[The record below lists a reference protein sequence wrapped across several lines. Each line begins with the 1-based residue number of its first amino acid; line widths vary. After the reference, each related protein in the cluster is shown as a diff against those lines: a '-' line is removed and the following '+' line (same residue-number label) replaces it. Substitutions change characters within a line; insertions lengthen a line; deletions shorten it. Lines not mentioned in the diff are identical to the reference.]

1 MTVTNDVPTAV
12 VMRWHT
18 ANPLLRTPLSPL
30 VAPAVMMGWHTAKT
44 ATVTPLRRYDR
55 NATIIMTLAFSSVS
69 PETISVML
77 QTFARFGRRPRLNQ
91 NAYVRTAM
99 DLRHSNFHRGGRGR
113 GRAGPR
119 RPRIFSP
126 QGEGCPPL
134 GWEMVRPPMANWV
147 EPPTPEILA
156 NTPVTTL
163 PFRPGIPISLPW
175 IEKR

>member
-18 ANPLLRTPLSPL
+18 ANPLLRNPLSPL

-69 PETISVML
+69 PETISAML
-77 QTFARFGRRPRLNQ
+77 QTFARFGRRPKLSQ
-91 NAYVRTAM
+91 NDSYVRTAM
-99 DLRHSNFHRGGRGR
+99 DLRRSNFHHGGRGR

-126 QGEGCPPL
+126 HGERCPPW
-134 GWEMVRPPMANWV
+134 GRKWFDSPWQTGSSPPA
-147 EPPTPEILA
+147 P
-156 NTPVTTL
+156 PVTTL
-163 PFRPGIPISLPW
+163 PLRPGIPIFLTYVPGKKSG
-175 IEKR
+175 ET